1 MIIKEDAKTNGA
13 YGTYPEKRSVEQLLD
28 YGVINLNK
36 PQGPTSHQTVA
47 WIRDVLGLK
56 KVAHTGTIDPMVS
69 GVLVVMLNESVK
81 ATELIGHEEKEY
93 VALMHVH
100 QQLPKD
106 TVEKS
111 IKKFIGKIKQI
122 PPLKS
127 AVARRERV
135 REIIN
140 IEILEINGKDVLFRV
155 RCEAGTYIRRLID
168 DIGKDLKC
176 GAHMAEL
183 RRTRA
188 GIFSEKDSFT
198 MHDLKDAWEIYKEAG
213 DDKRLRQII
222 KPLEEVL
229 DAIKIKRLVVKDSA
243 VNKIC
248 NGAVVGVNGIAK
260 LDENIKKDEKIIVL
274 TLKGEIIAA
283 ATALIGSA
291 EIAKSD
297 RGLAA
302 KTDRVLMRLN
312 TYPYQGR

>member
-1 MIIKEDAKTNGA
+1 MITKENAKTNDN
-13 YGTYPEKRSVEQLLD
+13 YGTYPEKRSVEQLLN
-28 YGVINLNK
+28 YGVINLDK

-47 WIRDVLGLK
+47 WIRDILGLK

-81 ATELIGHEEKEY
+81 ATELIGREKKEY
-93 VALMHVH
+93 VALMHIH
-100 QQLPKD
+100 QQIPKD
-106 TVEKS
+106 AVEKS
-111 IKKFIGKIKQI
+111 VKKFIGKVKQL

-127 AVARRERV
+127 AVARRERI
-135 REIIN
+135 REIMG
-140 IEILEINGKDVLFRV
+140 IEILDINGKDVLFKV

-188 GIFSEKDSFT
+188 GIFSEGAAFT
-198 MHDLKDAWEIYKEAG
+198 MHELKDAWEIYKETG
-213 DDKRLRQII
+213 DEKRLREII
-222 KPLEEVL
+222 KPLESVL

-248 NGAVVGVNGIAK
+248 NGAFVGVNGIAQ
-260 LDENIKKDEKIIVL
+260 LDENVRKGDRVVVV
-274 TLKGEIIAA
+274 TLKGEAA
-283 ATALIGSA
+283 AIATALMDSS
-291 EIAKSD
+291 EIKKAD
-297 RGLAA
+297 HGLAA

-312 TYPYQGR
+312 TYPYPN

>member
-1 MIIKEDAKTNGA
+1 MITKQESVTNEK
-13 YGTYPEKRSVEQLLD
+13 YGTYPEKRSVEQFLN

-47 WIRDVLGLK
+47 WIKDMLGLHK
-56 KVAHTGTIDPMVS
+56 ISHTGTIDPMVS

-81 ATELIGHEEKEY
+81 ATELIGREEKEY

-100 QQLPKD
+100 KQLPKEMI
-106 TVEKS
+106 EKS
-111 IKKFIGKIKQI
+111 VVKFVGKIKQI

-135 REIIN
+135 REIMDIK
-140 IEILEINGKDVLFRV
+140 ILEINGKDVLFKV
-155 RCEAGTYIRRLID
+155 RCEAGTYIRRLVD

-188 GIFSEKDSFT
+188 GIFTENESHT
-198 MHDLKDAWEIYKEAG
+198 MHQLKDAWEIYKETG
-213 DDKRLRQII
+213 DEKALRQII

-229 DAIKIKRLVVKDSA
+229 QTLKIKRLIVKDSA

-248 NGAVVGVNGIAK
+248 NGAAVGVNGVVK
-260 LDENIKKDEKIIVL
+260 LDENIKKDEKILVM
-274 TLKGEIIAA
+274 TLKGEIVAA
-283 ATALIGSA
+283 ATALMGSA
-291 EIAKSD
+291 EIAKSV

-312 TYPYQGR
+312 TYPYM

>member
-1 MIIKEDAKTNGA
+1 MIIREDSSTNENH
-13 YGTYPEKRSVEQLLD
+13 GTYPGKRTIEQLLN

-47 WIRDVLGLK
+47 WIRDMLALN

-100 QQLPKD
+100 KQLPKE
-106 TVEKS
+106 TIEKS
-111 IKKFIGKIKQI
+111 VSKFVGKIKQI

-135 REIIN
+135 REIMDIK
-140 IEILEINGKDVLFRV
+140 LPEINGKDVLLKV
-155 RCEAGTYIRRLID
+155 RCEAGTYIRRLVD

-188 GIFSEKDSFT
+188 GIFRESGSFT
-198 MHDLKDAWEIYKEAG
+198 MHELKDAWEIYKETG
-213 DDKRLRQII
+213 DEKTLRQII
-222 KPLEEVL
+222 RPLEEIL
-229 DAIKIKRLVVKDSA
+229 QTLKIKRLIVKDSA

-248 NGAVVGVNGIAK
+248 NGAAVGVNGIAQF
-260 LDENIKKDEKIIVL
+260 DENIMKGEKVVIL
-274 TLKGEIIAA
+274 TLKGEVIAA
-283 ATALIGSA
+283 ATALMNSSEIKKA
-291 EIAKSD
+291 E

-312 TYPYQGR
+312 TYPYYVN

>member
-1 MIIKEDAKTNGA
+1 MITKEDSSTNEKYGA
-13 YGTYPEKRSVEQLLD
+13 HAEKRTIEQLME

-47 WIRDVLGLK
+47 WIRDILKLK
-56 KVAHTGTIDPMVS
+56 KISHTGTIDPMVS

-100 QQLPKD
+100 HQFPREI
-106 TVEKS
+106 VEKS
-111 IKKFIGKIKQI
+111 IKKFIGKIKQL

-127 AVARRERV
+127 AVARRERI
-135 REIIN
+135 REITDIQ
-140 IEILEINGKDVLFRV
+140 ILEINGKDVLFKV
-155 RCEAGTYIRRLID
+155 RCEAGTYIRRLVD

-183 RRTRA
+183 RRIRA
-188 GIFSEKDSFT
+188 GIFRENDSFT
-198 MHDLKDAWEIYKEAG
+198 MHKLKDAWEIYKETG
-213 DDKRLRQII
+213 DEARLRKII
-222 KPLEEVL
+222 KPLEEIL
-229 DAIKIKRLVVKDSA
+229 QALNIKKIMIKDSA

-248 NGAVVGVNGIAK
+248 NGAAVGVNGIAN
-260 LDENIKKDEKIIVL
+260 LDEDVQKGEKIIVL
-274 TLKGEIIAA
+274 TLKGEIVAI
-283 ATALIGSA
+283 ATALMNSN
-291 EIAKSD
+291 EIKKSD

-312 TYPYQGR
+312 TYPYM